1 MHNNQL
7 IKILKTCSKIELSAL
22 QSLVVAQATRKEH
35 TRLFDFMVKNLN
47 STPSVWKPENVFAAV
62 APERVGDEKLLRNL
76 QYDLMRIVKAFLI
89 QKQLE
94 MDEPLAARL
103 LAKAYAERGL
113 EDMQTATI
121 RDGLAKNEAKT
132 DRNATF
138 HLRNY
143 RLYDDL
149 FEQISLSHRKG
160 EMPFEAM
167 SAELT
172 AFFAAET
179 LRQACLQLSYQAVS
193 AREISL
199 PMLDEVIDWV
209 EKQADTPDI
218 SGQVEGSVLSIYK
231 LAFLCLK
238 TNNLLYFKE
247 LKTETKI
254 HLEKFPKRERR
265 SLYLF
270 MLNFCIRRVNEG
282 AKDYFGELFEIYREG
297 LETQALFENG
307 FVSRFT
313 YKNAV
318 TTAMRLGKW
327 AWARDFIENYQK
339 YLPPKDRRSA
349 YSYNLGAWHFRQGD
363 YKAATKLLQGIDFQE
378 VFANIGARQMLVRMF
393 FETNDYE
400 ALTATL
406 DSFQTYLNRQK
417 DIGYQRDNYL
427 NFIKIVRRM
436 LRLDLKN
443 DAVRDVLMEE
453 IKEMPTLAE
462 REWLLEKLIGVK

>member
-1 MHNNQL
+1 MKENQL
-7 IKILKTCSKIELSAL
+7 IKILKTCSKIELREL
-22 QSLVVAQATRKEH
+22 QSLVEAQATRTEH
-35 TRLFDFMVKNLN
+35 AQLFSFMVKNLN

-62 APERVGDEKLLRNL
+62 APDRVGDEKLLRNL
-76 QYDLMRIVKAFLI
+76 QYDLMRIVKSFLI

-94 MDEPLAARL
+94 MDEPLAANL

-113 EDMQTATI
+113 EEMQTATI
-121 RDGLAKNEAKT
+121 REGLAKNEAKT
-132 DRNATF
+132 GRNATY

-167 SAELT
+167 SSELT
-172 AFFAAET
+172 AFFAVET

-199 PMLDEVIDWV
+199 PMLDEVLKWV
-209 EKQADTPDI
+209 ENHKDTDGT
-218 SGQVEGSVLSIYK
+218 SRDSREGDVLRVYQV
-231 LAFLCLK
+231 AFLCLK

-247 LKTETKI
+247 LKSKVK
-254 HLEKFPKRERR
+254 LNLDKFPKRERR
-265 SLYLF
+265 TLYLF

-282 AKDYFGELFEIYREG
+282 AKEYFSDLFEIYREG

-318 TTAMRLGKW
+318 TTAMRLGEW

-339 YLPPKDRRSA
+339 YLPPKDRRTA
-349 YSYNLGAWHFRQGD
+349 YAYNLGAWYFRQND
-363 YKAATKLLQGIDFQE
+363 YKSATKLLQGIDFQE

-393 FETNDYE
+393 FETNDYD

-436 LRLDLKN
+436 LRVDLTKEPIRE
-443 DAVRDVLMEE
+443 DLVAE
-453 IKEMPTLAE
+453 IKTTTTLAE
-462 REWLLEKLIGVK
+462 REWLLEKLA